1 MLELL
6 HQVPLFAWL
15 PEEAPEILNGCFDLE
30 TEKLEAGETRR
41 TDGRAG
47 CLLSGSAVFQP
58 EGTASDTLSAGE
70 PFCHPAGRSGLQTPP
85 SRHPDRRLGLR
96 GGLVCC
102 QPDQQRLLPGL
113 LVPRPAPPGD
123 RQAAGVRKRI

>member
-30 TEKLEAGETRR
+30 TEKLETGETRR

-58 EGTASDTLSAGE
+58 EGTASDTLSAGSL
-70 PFCHPAGRSGLQTPP
+70 FAIRRDGQGFKHPRSGILTAA
-85 SRHPDRRLGLR
+85 SDCAVAWFDVSLTSN
-96 GGLVCC
+96 VCYRAC
-102 QPDQQRLLPGL
+102 WFHVRLLREIDRL
-113 LVPRPAPPGD
+113 LG
-123 RQAAGVRKRI
+123 